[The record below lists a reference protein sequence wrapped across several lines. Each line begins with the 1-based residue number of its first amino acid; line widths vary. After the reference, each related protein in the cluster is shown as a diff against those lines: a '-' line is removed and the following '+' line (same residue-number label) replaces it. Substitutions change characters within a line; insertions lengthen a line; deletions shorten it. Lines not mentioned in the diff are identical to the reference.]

1 MRKLLLVSITLCC
14 ISLLVSCN
22 NGVSYP
28 VVEISQGLKDVV
40 NKGTY
45 YTYSDFHHGIAE
57 VSTSSGY
64 FGFID
69 MNGKEVVPCKFTLLL
84 YKDGFYMFS
93 TGRSVRYNDRK
104 WGVLDSLG
112 REIIPE
118 EYVDMDVFPAL
129 RMIRM
134 KTDNNHYAYYTFEGN
149 SCLPFDRMSDDFI
162 VGFGDFFDKIGNYKS
177 GKVFYRT
184 VGSWTPGATL
194 DPRYEHVG
202 LVDSMGTEVI
212 PQRFRAFSNYSD
224 GLVVTWSGRFVGV
237 WDILNSREILPPKY
251 ASIETNDDYFYKP
264 ILFEDKYF
272 IAENDNGDR
281 GVFDRTGKQIIPFKY
296 SALKFVNGLIHAT
309 RGGEQGVL
317 DYEGNEVLPFRYEE
331 VKIFKNCIQ
340 AAQKQDGSYRW
351 GIFSRTGKEMLPC
364 TIMYMEE
371 ESEGLIAA
379 SRDGEL
385 WGYYD
390 TDGDLVISEKYKNAG
405 NFSCGLAAVWYEGER
420 GYINRKGQSTF
431 DK

>member
-1 MRKLLLVSITLCC
+1 MRKLLFASMTLCC

-40 NKGTY
+40 NNGAY
-45 YTYSDFHHGIAE
+45 YTYGDFHHGIAE
-57 VSTSSGY
+57 VSTHSGY

-69 MNGKEVVPCKFTLLL
+69 MNGKEVVPCKYTLLF
-84 YKDGFYMFS
+84 YEDGFYKYS
-93 TGRSVRYNDRK
+93 TGRNVRYESDRK

-118 EYVDMDVFPAL
+118 EYIDMDVFSAQKI
-129 RMIRM
+129 IRM
-134 KTDNNHYAYYTFEGN
+134 KKAGSYVFYTLEGKT
-149 SCLPFDRMSDDFI
+149 CFPFDEMGDDFI
-162 VGFGDFFDKIGNYKS
+162 IGTGEFFDKIGNYKT

-184 VGSWTPGATL
+184 VGSWSPGATL
-194 DPRYEHVG
+194 DPRNEHVG
-202 LVDSMGTEVI
+202 LVDSVGTEVI

-237 WDILNSREILPPKY
+237 WDIINRKEILPTEY
-251 ASIETNDDYFYKP
+251 LLIETNKDYFFEP
-264 ILFEDKYF
+264 ILFEGKYF
-272 IAENDNGDR
+272 IATSANDLK
-281 GVFDRTGKQIIPFKY
+281 GVFDRTGKQIIPCKY
-296 SALKFVNGLIHAT
+296 SSLKFVNGLIYAT

-317 DYEGNEVLPFRYEE
+317 DYEGNEVLPFRYDE
-331 VKIFKNCIQ
+331 VKISKNCIQ
-340 AAQKQDGSYRW
+340 AAKRQGDSYRW
-351 GIFSRTGKEMLPC
+351 GIFSRTGKEMHPC
-364 TIMYMEE
+364 TIKYMEE

-379 SRDGEL
+379 SKDGDL

-390 TDGDLVISEKYKNAG
+390 TDGDLVIPEKFKSAG
-405 NFSCGLAAVWYEGER
+405 DFSDGLAAVWYEGER